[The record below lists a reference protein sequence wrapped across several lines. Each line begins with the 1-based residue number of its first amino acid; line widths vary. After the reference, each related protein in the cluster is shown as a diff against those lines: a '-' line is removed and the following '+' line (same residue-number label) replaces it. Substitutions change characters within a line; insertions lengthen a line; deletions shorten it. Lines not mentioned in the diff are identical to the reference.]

1 MYAKIDLMLLC
12 FLRSKKQ
19 RQCQNVFWQ
28 RVHFPLE
35 NVQHHIFQRK
45 MLGLAPFFFALQ
57 KTLKRKIQKCSLAV
71 QKYIFA
77 SQRSKMFSKKK
88 KLKLELFYEKKQKW
102 IKSLKF

>member
-45 MLGLAPFFFALQ
+45 MLGLAPFFFAKQ
-57 KTLKRKIQKCSLAV
+57 KNT
-71 QKYIFA
+71 
-77 SQRSKMFSKKK
+77 KKK
-88 KLKLELFYEKKQKW
+88 NAKIYFCKYCARILLTFLFY
-102 IKSLKF
+102 KS

>member
-19 RQCQNVFWQ
+19 RQCQNVFLQ

-45 MLGLAPFFFALQ
+45 MLGLAPFFFAKQKNTKKKDAQHFPLQ
-57 KTLKRKIQKCSLAV
+57 KEIWCFA
-71 QKYIFA
+71 KY
-77 SQRSKMFSKKK
+77 
-88 KLKLELFYEKKQKW
+88 
-102 IKSLKF
+102 